1 MAFLYWLIAD
11 KIIIAP
17 NKVARKYIYAPF
29 CVPDKCHEKHV
40 SAPQVPSLNNPE
52 VAVGQTWLISL
63 ALLAVWLCSGD
74 EKWLLNSELSGAD
87 TGFFKNSRAK
97 STIYRL

>member
-29 CVPDKCHEKHV
+29 CVPDKCHEKRV
-40 SAPQVPSLNNPE
+40 SAPNVPSLNNPE
-52 VAVGQTWLISL
+52 EAGAPVV
-63 ALLAVWLCSGD
+63 
-74 EKWLLNSELSGAD
+74 LNPQRDA
-87 TGFFKNSRAK
+87 RQAQMAA
-97 STIYRL
+97 